1 MKKICILLLA
11 SILFYACGEKTNEDR
26 AKESI
31 ERYLKE
37 SMNDWD
43 SYEFVDMEYLD
54 SLFNING
61 EKISEIEF
69 EVNYRLDT
77 MNYASMMNSLSEI
90 GAKEEAEVYKDKLDS
105 LIRTKYNKEFVGWET
120 DFTFRGNNKL
130 GAKVI
135 NTLRVQLDK
144 YFFIDNVEYIE

>member
-77 MNYASMMNSLSEI
+77 MRYASMMNSLSEI

>member
-1 MKKICILLLA
+1 MKKICFLLLA
-11 SILFYACGEKTNEDR
+11 SVLLYACGEKTNEDKAR
-26 AKESI
+26 ERI
-31 ERYLKE
+31 EKHLKE

-43 SYEFVDMEYLD
+43 SYEFVDMRYLD
-54 SLFNING
+54 SVFLVNNERISNIHF
-61 EKISEIEF
+61 KLR
-69 EVNYRLDT
+69 YRQ
-77 MNYASMMNSLSEI
+77 
-90 GAKEEAEVYKDKLDS
+90 DS
-105 LIRTKYNKEFVGWET
+105 LMNAIELKMANEKGDFETASKCQNIIDSLVRTKYNKEFVGWET

>member
-1 MKKICILLLA
+1 MKKICFLLLA
-11 SILFYACGEKTNEDR
+11 SALFYACGEKTNEDR

-43 SYEFVDMEYLD
+43 SYEFVDMGYLD
-54 SLFNING
+54 SVFIVNDKKMSNID
-61 EKISEIEF
+61 F
-69 EVNYRLDT
+69 RFRYRQ
-77 MNYASMMNSLSEI
+77 
-90 GAKEEAEVYKDKLDS
+90 DS
-105 LIRTKYNKEFVGWET
+105 LVNAMNLEMAVDKNDQEEVAYYKNIIDSLVTNKYNKKFIGWET
-120 DFTFRGNNKL
+120 RFTFRGNNKL

-144 YFFIDNVEYIE
+144 DFFIDNIEPVE